1 MKEIRKNAE
10 LLRKRNIKGS
20 TEKLPH
26 LEWT

>member
-26 LEWT
+26 LE